1 VTSLLLRG
9 GLVLSLNPA
18 GDIFAPGY
26 IAIDSGRIQAV
37 GAGEPTP
44 ELAAGAESTW
54 DTAGHLILPGL
65 VNAHTHLGQVFVR
78 NLGQDRPLLEWL
90 DRVIWPAQQAMSPA
104 EAGLAARVGL
114 IENLRGGVTTV
125 IDHQKLVATPAHSD
139 AVAEA
144 AEELGV
150 RFVLARAWAETGRG
164 AEDLKTMLAELDRL
178 RRAWH
183 GAADGRLRVAFG
195 PLAPWRCSLESL
207 RAGVEAARRWG
218 LATHIHVAETQ
229 AEVDMTLA
237 SSGLRHVQYL
247 DRADAL
253 GPDVQLVHAIWLSES
268 EMDRVAES
276 GAVVVHCPVS
286 NAYLGSGIAPVRA
299 WQRRG
304 VPIALGTDGPGSNNS
319 QDLFETMKLAALLAK
334 ATALDPAA
342 LSARDVLRMA
352 TAGGAQAS
360 GWRDTGQVAPGYRA
374 DLALIGLDS
383 PRLTPLSSPAAAL
396 VYAAS
401 AANVSGVIV
410 EGRVLMRD
418 GKLTGV
424 DEAALLE
431 ECRAAAAQLARRL
444 P

>member
-1 VTSLLLRG
+1 M
-9 GLVLSLNPA
+9 LSLNS
-18 GDIFAPGY
+18 GDDVFDPGY
-26 IAIDSGRIQAV
+26 VLIEAGQISAV
-37 GAGEPTP
+37 DGGEPAP
-44 ELAAGAESTW
+44 EMLARAGSIWDAAGQ
-54 DTAGHLILPGL
+54 IVMPGL
-65 VNAHTHLGQVFVR
+65 VNAHTHLGQALVR

-90 DRVIWPAQQAMSPA
+90 ERVIWPAQQAMTPSDA
-104 EAGLAARVGL
+104 RLAARLALV
-114 IENLRGGVTTV
+114 ENIRSGVTTV
-125 IDHQKLVATPAHSD
+125 IDHQKIVATPAHSD

-144 AEELGV
+144 AEQLGV
-150 RFVLARAWAETGRG
+150 RLVLARAWAETGPG
-164 AEDLKTMLAELDRL
+164 AEDLNTVLRELDRL
-178 RRAWH
+178 RRTWH

-195 PLAPWRCSLESL
+195 PLAPWRCSEASL
-207 RAGVEAARRWG
+207 RAGVAAARRWG

-229 AEVDMTLA
+229 AEVELTLA
-237 SSGLRHVQYL
+237 ASGRRHVEWL
-247 DRADAL
+247 DHAGAL
-253 GPDVQLVHAIWLSES
+253 GPDLQLVHSVWLSEA

-276 GAVVVHCPVS
+276 GAVLVHCPVS

-352 TAGGAQAS
+352 TAGGARAS
-360 GWRDTGQVAPGYRA
+360 GWLDTGQVAPGCRA
-374 DLALIGLDS
+374 DLALIALDS
-383 PRLTPLSSPAAAL
+383 PRLTPLSSPATAL